1 MEWIL
6 RVNQVMDYAEE
17 HLCDLIDEQEI
28 SRIAACSFALFQG
41 AFTQMTELPFS
52 EYIRRRK
59 LSCAAYDIQNTDEK
73 IIDIAMRYGYLSADA
88 FTVAFKRLHGV
99 TPIQARNPGVKLSFY
114 GRLRFT
120 LTMEGVD
127 KMDYTVTERSRFKV
141 IGIRRVTPHGG
152 GTWAVVQSD
161 GSHEAIRTLCS
172 RSLDLGICFGFDE
185 LGRNDYMCA
194 IEWDREDMPGFDSYI
209 YPEGTWLKFEANG
222 SITGQT
228 LGNVWKRINTEFLP
242 QSKYEKSGPTIEK
255 YAAWDEASDTCK
267 VEIWIPVQLKPK
279 TRS

>member
-1 MEWIL
+1 M
-6 RVNQVMDYAEE
+6 
-17 HLCDLIDEQEI
+17 
-28 SRIAACSFALFQG
+28 
-41 AFTQMTELPFS
+41 
-52 EYIRRRK
+52 
-59 LSCAAYDIQNTDEK
+59 
-73 IIDIAMRYGYLSADA
+73 
-88 FTVAFKRLHGV
+88 
-99 TPIQARNPGVKLSFY
+99 
-114 GRLRFT
+114 
-120 LTMEGVD
+120 
-127 KMDYTVTERSRFKV
+127 
-141 IGIRRVTPHGG
+141 TPHGG

-161 GSHEAIRTLCS
+161 GSNEAIQTLCS
-172 RSLDLGICFGFDE
+172 RALDLGICFGFDS
-185 LGRNDYMCA
+185 YM
-194 IEWDREDMPGFDSYI
+194 

>member
-127 KMDYTVTERSRFKV
+127 KMDYKVTERSRFKV

-152 GTWAVVQSD
+152 GTWSVVQSD
-161 GSHEAIRTLCS
+161 GSNEAIRTLCS
-172 RSLDLGICFGFDE
+172 RALDLGICFGFDE

-194 IEWDREDMPGFDSYI
+194 IEWDREDVPGFDSYI

-255 YAAWDEASDTCK
+255 YAAWDEAADTCK